1 MMTMNNQ
8 DEINLINFFTRNKH
22 LTRAQRARFASLVA
36 RDCTTNNKEDSN
48 NTNDSS
54 NNSDIF
60 YHSPKKMIEFLSL
73 FSRDDRFKWFTHK
86 WDMSKSFSIKD
97 MIIQQRVTKK
107 VLNDMVYSP
116 GPIVNEQTYNQ
127 VWHFI
132 NLEERIGRPSKWK
145 NTEFENIS
153 YGWHSI
159 VKGSSENPE
168 KPIEYLELENG
179 RQFKDYIR
187 MFKSTVEFR
196 TDLREEDRFSELVWN
211 NISAA
216 LPKDFEVEYTSNFNE
231 IGYDLNVYCD
241 VLGILSALQTICN
254 WIVKHKSISSEVCV
268 DLISDDEYYILK
280 INHKGSYFNNIE
292 KLKNPSGDLEELR
305 KRLFS
310 VCDFSMEGDFYRD
323 GQSQGSLRIDVLNK
337 KTFMREKKMTPCEVI
352 NSDKN
357 VGGVIYMLKIY
368 KRI

>member
-1 MMTMNNQ
+1 MINQ

-36 RDCTTNNKEDSN
+36 RDCLINYKEDFN
-48 NTNDSS
+48 NTDENS

-60 YHSPKKMIEFLSL
+60 YHSPQKMIEFLSL

-86 WDMSKSFSIKD
+86 WDMSMPFNID
-97 MIIQQRVTKK
+97 EFIIELKK
-107 VLNDMVYSP
+107 NKGVLSKMLFASS
-116 GPIVNEQTYNQ
+116 GPVINEKTYNN
-127 VWHFI
+127 VWNFI
-132 NLEERIGRPSKWK
+132 NFDNNDYTWT
-145 NTEFENIS
+145 NTSFDNIK

-159 VKGSSENPE
+159 VELSKENPNV
-168 KPIEYLELENG
+168 PIDHLKLEG

-187 MFKSTVEFR
+187 MFKSTIEFR

-216 LPKDFEVEYTSNFNE
+216 LPKDFKVEYTSNFNE

-254 WIVKHKSISSEVCV
+254 WIVKHKSRSSEVCV
-268 DLISDDEYYILK
+268 DLISEDEYYILK
-280 INHKGSYFNNIE
+280 VNHKGSYFNNIQ
-292 KLKNPSGDLEELR
+292 KLENPSGDLEELR

-323 GQSQGSLRIDVLNK
+323 GQSQGSLIINVLNSNTTMK
-337 KTFMREKKMTPCEVI
+337 EKEKKMTPCEVT
-352 NSDKN
+352 NSDEI
-357 VGGVIYMLKIY
+357 VGGVIYLLKIY

>member
-1 MMTMNNQ
+1 MKNQ
-8 DEINLINFFTRNKH
+8 DEINLINFFTRNKS

-36 RDCTTNNKEDSN
+36 RDIVHSDTMGVKKKEEVA
-48 NTNDSS
+48 TY
-54 NNSDIF
+54 
-60 YHSPKKMIEFLSL
+60 YHSPQKMIEFLSL

-86 WDMSKSFSIKD
+86 WDMREPFKIEDLIRELKKNKD
-97 MIIQQRVTKK
+97 
-107 VLNDMVYSP
+107 VLQNMAYAD
-116 GPIVNEQTYNQ
+116 GPVVNQKTYNH
-127 VWHFI
+127 VWNFI
-132 NLEERIGRPSKWK
+132 NFGNNDYTWK
-145 NTEFENIS
+145 NTSFDTIK

-159 VKGSSENPE
+159 VESSKKSPQTPVENL
-168 KPIEYLELENG
+168 ILDDG
-179 RQFKDYIR
+179 HQFKDYIR
-187 MFKSTVEFR
+187 MFKSTIEFR

-216 LPKDFEVEYTSNFNE
+216 LPKDLKVEYTSNFNE

-268 DLISDDEYYILK
+268 DLISEDEYYILK
-280 INHKGSYFNNIE
+280 VNHKGSYFNNIQ
-292 KLKNPSGDLEELR
+292 KLENPSGDLEELR

-310 VCDFSMEGDFYRD
+310 VCDLSMEGDFNRD
-323 GQSQGSLRIDVLNK
+323 GRSQGSLLINVLNSNTTMK
-337 KTFMREKKMTPCEVI
+337 EKEMTPCEVI